1 LLFQENLVILNYI
14 ATLRKLMVEKIKVG
28 IPRALLY
35 HKYSK
40 LWQSFFE
47 ELGCEILVS
56 PETNKKILEKGA
68 NLAIDESC
76 LSLKIFLGH
85 VDYLKDKADYIFI
98 PHIVSLHKK
107 EEICVKLMAL
117 YDVARNTFKNVN
129 FIEYTVDVNK
139 LTPEIF
145 GFLKLGWNFNKNPF
159 LIASAYL
166 KAKKSQEE
174 LRKNLIKEQDTK
186 INSIKPGRPVIL
198 IVSHPY
204 TVYDSFLGK
213 PIINFLEKEGVDVIY
228 SDIADED
235 KIKNLSN
242 NISSDLYWTYNKE
255 LLGGLELYKD
265 KADGIIFLVTFPC
278 GPDALVVNLCQNK
291 IKKPMIAIILDE
303 LQGEAGLKTRLESFV
318 DILKIKTK
326 KSLIN
331 NGKNN

>member
-1 LLFQENLVILNYI
+1 M
-14 ATLRKLMVEKIKVG
+14 ATKEKIKIG

-35 HKYSK
+35 HKYYK
-40 LWQSFFE
+40 LWEVFFE
-47 ELGCEILVS
+47 ELGCQVIVS
-56 PETNKKILEKGA
+56 APTNKKILEKGV

-107 EEICVKLMAL
+107 EEICVKLIAL
-117 YDVARNTFKNVN
+117 YDIARNTFKNVK

-139 LTPEIF
+139 HVPEFF
-145 GFLKLGWNFNKNPF
+145 GFIKLGLDIKKNPF
-159 LIASAYL
+159 LTVSAYL
-166 KAKKSQEE
+166 KAKKIQKEF
-174 LRKNLIKEQDTK
+174 RRNLIQEQDEK
-186 INSIKPGRPVIL
+186 IKSIKPDKPVIL

-204 TVYDSFLGK
+204 TIYDGFLGK
-213 PIINFLEKEGVDVIY
+213 PIIDFLEKEGVDVIY
-228 SDIADED
+228 SDIADKD
-235 KIKNLSN
+235 KIKNLSD

-291 IKKPMIAIILDE
+291 IKKPMITIILDE

-318 DILKIKTK
+318 DIIKIRKKTNARK
-326 KSLIN
+326 
-331 NGKNN
+331 G